1 VLWPDYK
8 YVIWLLVSC
17 WPWFFKV
24 LSMPS
29 GISRSKSLRAQLNQQ
44 EFIMNIRKSILLS
57 AAVLAFAAPGLSSA
71 TSLWQPAK
79 GDSGGEFLADHF
91 QSTKTRA
98 DISQELQTA
107 RQDASSR
114 HINARN
120 WPTAVP
126 AKSEGTGKTR
136 AEVQNEL
143 LTQSSAD
150 KQRARSLYWGG

>member
-1 VLWPDYK
+1 
-8 YVIWLLVSC
+8 
-17 WPWFFKV
+17 
-24 LSMPS
+24 
-29 GISRSKSLRAQLNQQ
+29 
-44 EFIMNIRKSILLS
+44 MNIRKTILLS
-57 AAVLAFAAPGLSSA
+57 AVAIAFAAPGLSSA

-98 DISQELQTA
+98 AILQELQAA
-107 RQDASSR
+107 RQDAATR

-143 LTQSSAD
+143 LTQSSED
-150 KQRARSLYWGG
+150 KQRALSLYLGG